1 MAPPEVGAIS
11 YFCNNLSPEMSERIF
26 TLFGE
31 EIIPEQPKAQP
42 KSRAK
47 KKKEEDP
54 APAQPTGAAE
64 VQATV
69 TELPSAEV
77 TTESVVNEPEITP
90 EETTEEVALPVA
102 EIVEAIAVETE
113 PKVTEVTIVEEPKA
127 VEVVEEIAVTQP
139 DAATDTTTSEEEA
152 EAATTTEEPQPEAE
166 VKKTKK
172 SKEVIKPEEPAGDKQ
187 YYTIGEVADLFKVKT
202 SHIRFWTTEFKL
214 KVRTTRKGDRLYS
227 NEAIKE
233 LRAIHHLVKER
244 GFTLAGAKTKLK
256 EQKQVEVEAVDLK
269 KSLTQLR
276 NKLVAIKN
284 QLK

>member
-1 MAPPEVGAIS
+1 
-11 YFCNNLSPEMSERIF
+11 MSERIF

-31 EIIPEQPKAQP
+31 EIVPEQPKAQHKP
-42 KSRAK
+42 RAK
-47 KKKEEDP
+47 KKKDDTTGEPAAEHEEVTPSAD
-54 APAQPTGAAE
+54 AAAQPEAIATNTPGEQAADTTIE
-64 VQATV
+64 VPETPGNDPVSSDTHPEADVANATPVAVLATETPEPEIKKEEELAPTAENSIVPTV
-69 TELPSAEV
+69 TEAEIQEPADAVEASA
-77 TTESVVNEPEITP
+77 TAPEGI
-90 EETTEEVALPVA
+90 ETDVVA
-102 EIVEAIAVETE
+102 ETAEQAEE
-113 PKVTEVTIVEEPKA
+113 QPKKTRKGK
-127 VEVVEEIAVTQP
+127 EVVTP
-139 DAATDTTTSEEEA
+139 D
-152 EAATTTEEPQPEAE
+152 EP
-166 VKKTKK
+166 T
-172 SKEVIKPEEPAGDKQ
+172 GDKQ
-187 YYTIGEVADLFKVKT
+187 YYSIGEVAELFKVKT

-244 GFTLAGAKTKLK
+244 GFTLAGAKVKLK